1 MDFTTTITTSAIVA
15 VFVNVIGTFW
25 LKERL
30 KQSIKHEYDQDLEHL
45 KNDLEYKLDKKKRLY
60 EGKLAQYKKYYS
72 MMDAYSANS
81 RKMLLKSFQDGIL
94 GLIQNPSD
102 ENTLSYFKSI
112 FALQSDI
119 SDQFLT
125 FKNEIGGLR
134 LEAGE
139 ELLSLLDNYTD
150 LLEQAQDKTVEFLN
164 WMNSNA
170 AQFMTQ
176 PDETNA
182 YVQTFMEGEFA
193 ESGKELIDTQEKMF
207 RKMRRELGIF

>member
-15 VFVNVIGTFW
+15 GLVNVIGIFW

-45 KNDLEYKLDKKKRLY
+45 KKDLEYDLDKKKRLY

-72 MMDAYSANS
+72 MMDAYSTTS
-81 RKMLLKSFQDGIL
+81 RRALFNSFQEGMIELLQD
-94 GLIQNPSD
+94 PSD
-102 ENTLSYFKSI
+102 ENTLKYIRSI
-112 FALQSDI
+112 LALQGDI

-139 ELLSLLDNYTD
+139 QLLALLDKYIN
-150 LLEQAQDKTVEFLN
+150 LLEIAQEKTVNFLN

-170 AQFMTQ
+170 TKFITS

-182 YVQTFMEGEFA
+182 YVQRHMSEEFSA
-193 ESGKELIDTQEKMF
+193 SGAELIEIQEQIF
-207 RKMRRELGIF
+207 REMRRELGIV

>member
-1 MDFTTTITTSAIVA
+1 MDFTTTITTSGIVA
-15 VFVNVIGTFW
+15 VFVNVIGIFW

-30 KQSIKHEYDQDLEHL
+30 KQSIKHAYDQDLEHL
-45 KNDLEYKLDKKKRLY
+45 KKDLEYDLDKKKRLY

-81 RKMLLKSFQDGIL
+81 RKVLFKSFQDGIL
-94 GLIQNPSD
+94 SLIQNPSD
-102 ENTLSYFKSI
+102 ENTLSYIKSI

-139 ELLSLLDNYTD
+139 DLLSLLDNYIV

-170 AQFMTQ
+170 SQFMTQ

-182 YVQTFMEGEFA
+182 YVQKFMEEEFA

-207 RKMRRELGIF
+207 KEMRRELGIV

>member
-15 VFVNVIGTFW
+15 GFVNVIGIFW
-25 LKERL
+25 IKERL

-45 KNDLEYKLDKKKRLY
+45 KKDLEYDLDKKKRLY

-72 MMDAYSANS
+72 MMDSYSTSS
-81 RKMLLKSFQDGIL
+81 RKVLFKSFQEGIL
-94 GLIQNPSD
+94 DLIRNPSD
-102 ENTLSYFKSI
+102 ENTLSYIKSI

-139 ELLSLLDNYTD
+139 DLLLLFDDYIV
-150 LLEQAQDKTVEFLN
+150 LLEQAQEKTVEFLN

-170 AQFMTQ
+170 AQFIAQ
-176 PDETNA
+176 PNETNT
-182 YVQTFMEGEFA
+182 YVQKFMEEEFS
-193 ESGKELIDTQEKMF
+193 ESGKGLIDIQEKMF
-207 RKMRRELGIF
+207 REMRRELGIV

>member
-15 VFVNVIGTFW
+15 GFVNVIGIVW

-45 KNDLEYKLDKKKRLY
+45 KKDLEYDLDRKKRLY
-60 EGKLAQYKKYYS
+60 EGKLAQYKKYYY
-72 MMDAYSANS
+72 MMDSYSASS
-81 RKMLLKSFQDGIL
+81 RKVLFKSFQEGIL
-94 GLIQNPSD
+94 DLIQNPSD
-102 ENTLSYFKSI
+102 ENTLSYIKSI
-112 FALQSDI
+112 FALQGDT

-139 ELLSLLDNYTD
+139 DLLLLLDSYIV
-150 LLEQAQDKTVEFLN
+150 LLEQAQEKTVEFLN

-170 AQFMTQ
+170 AQFITQ
-176 PDETNA
+176 PNETNT
-182 YVQTFMEGEFA
+182 YIQKFIEEEFFD
-193 ESGKELIDTQEKMF
+193 SGKELIKIQEKIF
-207 RKMRRELGIF
+207 REMRRELGIA

>member
-1 MDFTTTITTSAIVA
+1 MVAGFMNAIG
-15 VFVNVIGTFW
+15 IFW

-30 KQSIKHEYDQDLEHL
+30 KQSIKNEYDQDLEHF
-45 KNDLEYKLDKKKRLY
+45 KKDLEYDLDKKKRLY

-72 MMDAYSANS
+72 MMDLYSASS
-81 RKMLLKSFQDGIL
+81 RKVLFKSFQEGVLD
-94 GLIQNPSD
+94 LIQNPSN
-102 ENTLSYFKSI
+102 ETTLSYIKSI

-139 ELLSLLDNYTD
+139 DLLLLFDNYII
-150 LLEQAQDKTVEFLN
+150 LLEQAQEKTVEFLN

-170 AQFMTQ
+170 AQFINQ
-176 PDETNA
+176 PNETNIHI
-182 YVQTFMEGEFA
+182 QNFMKEEFS
-193 ESGKELIDTQEKMF
+193 ETGKELIEIQEKMF
-207 RKMRRELGIF
+207 REMRRELGIV

>member
-15 VFVNVIGTFW
+15 VFVNVIGIFW

-45 KNDLEYKLDKKKRLY
+45 KKDLEYDLDKKKRLY

-72 MMDAYSANS
+72 MMDAYSAAS
-81 RKMLLKSFQDGIL
+81 RKELFKSFQDGIL
-94 GLIQNPSD
+94 DLIQNPSD
-102 ENTLSYFKSI
+102 ENTLSYIKNI

-125 FKNEIGGLR
+125 FKNEISGLR

-139 ELLSLLDNYTD
+139 DLLSLLDNYIV
-150 LLEQAQDKTVEFLN
+150 LLEQAQKKTDEFLN

-170 AQFMTQ
+170 TQFMTQ
-176 PDETNA
+176 PNETNA
-182 YVQTFMEGEFA
+182 YVQKFMEKEFA
-193 ESGKELIDTQEKMF
+193 ESGKELIEIQEKIF
-207 RKMRRELGIF
+207 REMRRELGIV